1 MSDRARFQSRRRRAS
16 HSGPTPY
23 RPACGGQ
30 CGQLLAPLA
39 FGLGAVALASL
50 VVMVESRSELTGSWT
65 IVVATIGA
73 IGCLTGFATRW
84 HMQARAEAQA
94 RRQQEI
100 STHLDML
107 DDVVAVGE
115 PLSEPASPEMLE
127 RIDASVRQAELL
139 RSVAEGVH
147 GIEALFGLDGRLIWI
162 SPSIERITG
171 RTPAECMSAD
181 DALALLVHESDLG
194 YCRSMAQKVA
204 QSSVAEEFEIRL
216 VGNEGELRWIG
227 CCWRRIDAEGAPARL
242 RMSAEDVQARKEAEY
257 KLLETVAELR
267 RSQALREH
275 YLARSNDERRRLI
288 ALLDVIRLGILFM
301 DRDRRVLYY
310 NRALLDIWGFPPD
323 ENLIGVRDVV
333 LQNRVAHLVE
343 NPEAYFSSIQ
353 EPGNTSRLA
362 TSHEIHFK
370 DGRVVTDTS
379 AVVVSESEGG
389 DIGRVWIYEDVTEQR
404 RIAERLVQMAERDPL
419 TDLFNRRRFH
429 EELERLLADAVRRN
443 YDVGLIIFDLDGFKP
458 INDEF
463 GHQAGDEVLV
473 TMSRHVGSIIR
484 RNETF
489 FRLGGDEFAVLVP
502 DADAAGLD
510 ELARRIVEGVAGL
523 RFEFEGRETGL
534 TASLGIAMFP
544 THAEDGERLVAAADQ
559 AMYRSKTTGRNR
571 WSIAGCGDAD
581 SARIEPSGSDGPN
594 RQKD

>member
-1 MSDRARFQSRRRRAS
+1 MSVRRELLCRWCVSR
-16 HSGPTPY
+16 SGPTPC
-23 RPACGGQ
+23 RATRGWQ
-30 CGQLLAPLA
+30 RGQLLVPLA
-39 FGLGAVALASL
+39 VGLGAAALASL
-50 VVMVESRSELTGSWT
+50 VAIVDSRSELTGSWL

-73 IGCLTGFATRW
+73 IGLLTGFATRS
-84 HMQARAEAQA
+84 HMQARAEAAA
-94 RRQQEI
+94 RRQHEI
-100 STHLDML
+100 SRHLDVL
-107 DDVVAVGE
+107 DGVVTVGA
-115 PLSEPASPEMLE
+115 PLSEPASAEMLA
-127 RIDASVRQAELL
+127 RIDASVHHAELL
-139 RSVAEGVH
+139 RAVAEGVH
-147 GIEALFGLDGRLIWI
+147 GIEALFDLAGRLIWI
-162 SPSIERITG
+162 SPSIERVTG
-171 RTPAECMSAD
+171 RTPAQCMNAD

-204 QSSVAEEFEIRL
+204 QGGAEGEFEIRL
-216 VGNEGELRWIG
+216 VGENGQVRWIA
-227 CCWRRIDAEGAPARL
+227 CCWRRIETDGAPSGL
-242 RMSAEDVQARKEAEY
+242 CMSAEDVQARKEKEY

-288 ALLDVIRLGILFM
+288 ALLNAIRLGILFM

-310 NRALLDIWGFPPD
+310 NRAMLDIWGFPPD

-343 NPEAYFSSIQ
+343 DPEAYLSSIQ
-353 EPGNTSRLA
+353 EPGDGKRFA
-362 TSHEIHFK
+362 TPREIHFK
-370 DGRVVTDTS
+370 DGRIVTDAS
-379 AVVVSESEGG
+379 AVVESESEGG

-429 EELERLLADAVRRN
+429 EELDRLLADAIRRN
-443 YDVGLIIFDLDGFKP
+443 YGVGLIIFDLDGFKP

-502 DADAAGLD
+502 DADVAGLD
-510 ELARRIVEGVAGL
+510 ELARRIVEGVAAL
-523 RFEFEGRETGL
+523 KFVFEGRETGL

-544 THAEDGERLVAAADQ
+544 THAEDGERLVAAADH
-559 AMYRSKTTGRNR
+559 AMYRSKSTGRNR
-571 WSIAGCGDAD
+571 WSIAGCDEAD
-581 SARIEPSGSDGPN
+581 SARIEPSGPDGPN
-594 RQKD
+594 RQED